1 MTDAPALFAQLGIE
15 LLNRTAAPPPCAP
28 PLLVGATGAAA
39 PAAAVPAAAAAAAL
53 TAVPIAPT
61 AADTAGAAAV
71 VAGRERWS
79 TAVPPT
85 GPLPAVAPS
94 AAIAVAAASSADGGA
109 FSNECLL
116 QHGDALQPPTQGAP
130 TTFLDECPAWVVRT
144 TDAVWRPG
152 IDAASVN
159 ASLEE
164 YFYEGW
170 RSVSSFG
177 REYQGMAAL
186 KDLVWGTKRAFP
198 DLQIHI
204 TDVFCTGN
212 DVDGYKTAMPD
223 VLTGTNTGPSAFGPP
238 TGRKVTY
245 NGVTP

>member
-1 MTDAPALFAQLGIE
+1 MHWHVVDGIATEGYLMTDAPALFAQLGIE

-39 PAAAVPAAAAAAAL
+39 PAAAVPAAAATAL

-61 AADTAGAAAV
+61 AADTAGAAAA

-94 AAIAVAAASSADGGA
+94 AAATVAAASSAAGGA

-152 IDAASVN
+152 LDAASVN
-159 ASLEE
+159 ASNPNHNPHPHPDPNPNPNQASVNASLEA

-177 REYQGMAAL
+177 RRAAAA
-186 KDLVWGTKRAFP
+186 WGRWQSRP
-198 DLQIHI
+198 DP
-204 TDVFCTGN
+204 N
-212 DVDGYKTAMPD
+212 P
-223 VLTGTNTGPSAFGPP
+223 
-238 TGRKVTY
+238 
-245 NGVTP
+245 